1 MDAEL
6 AADGRHLP
14 SLSVKGLFGIPELT
28 IPELG
33 RVTLLTG
40 KNGAGK
46 STVLDAVRIYAA
58 RGAYSVLAGVLRS
71 REEIVGFVDA
81 DGDEILAPNP
91 EALFY
96 GRNPT
101 PESVIAIGPAT
112 GPVERDRTLFIKAG
126 PGLAGGGE
134 PSADANDEADADLP
148 MLEVKFDGQCRGVS
162 AAAVLGGD
170 GGIGRRWPRNRKGD
184 SGALFRCRSQGPNA
198 PGNDDIAQFWDNA
211 ALTPGESLGVD
222 ALRLAYGDG
231 AQRVAVIGN
240 PRGAYGRR
248 VIVGLAG
255 QDAPAPLRSLGD
267 GAVRML
273 GVALALAN
281 FRGGVLLLDE
291 VENGI
296 HHTVQCD
303 FWKMTLQAAC
313 DNDVQVIATTH
324 SWDCVA
330 SFARA
335 AAELETPDS
344 RLVTLTQ
351 RHGKVFATTLDEDQ
365 MQIAA
370 RHRIEVR

>member
-6 AADGRHLP
+6 AAGGRHLP
-14 SLSVKGLFGIPELT
+14 SLSVKGLLGIPELT

-58 RGAYSVLAGVLRS
+58 RGAYSALTGVLRE
-71 REEIVGFVDA
+71 RDEIAGFVDA
-81 DGDEILAPNP
+81 DGDEVLAPNL

-101 PESVIAIGPAT
+101 PESTIAIGPVD
-112 GPVERDRTLFIKAG
+112 GNRDLLIRAG
-126 PGLAGGGE
+126 PGIWNGGGE
-134 PSADANDEADADLP
+134 YPLAGDSADDDPPALQVSLGGGSARSIPMSTGLDRESAYRRLARRRDADT
-148 MLEVKFDGQCRGVS
+148 
-162 AAAVLGGD
+162 
-170 GGIGRRWPRNRKGD
+170 N
-184 SGALFRCRSQGPNA
+184 ALFPCRLLGPGVPANI
-198 PGNDDIAQFWDNA
+198 DIAQFWDGI
-211 ALTPGESLGVD
+211 ALTADETLAVR
-222 ALRLAYGDG
+222 ALNLIYGDLVRG
-231 AQRVAVIGN
+231 VATVGD
-240 PRGAYGRR
+240 PRSRYGRR
-248 VIVGLAG
+248 PIVGLKENRN
-255 QDAPAPLRSLGD
+255 PVPLRSLGE
-267 GAVRML
+267 GAVRMC
-273 GVALALAN
+273 AITMALAN
-281 FRGGVLLLDE
+281 SRGGVLLLDE

-296 HHTVQCD
+296 HHAVQCD

-351 RHGKVFATTLDEDQ
+351 RHGKVFATMLDEDQ

>member
-1 MDAEL
+1 MDAEPGAGGL
-6 AADGRHLP
+6 HLP

-46 STVLDAVRIYAA
+46 STVLDAVRIYGA
-58 RGAYSVLAGVLRS
+58 RGAYPVLAGVLRS

-81 DGDEILAPNP
+81 NGDEILAPNP

-101 PESVIAIGPAT
+101 PESTIAIGPAT
-112 GPVERDRTLFIKAG
+112 GPAAGDKTLFIKAG
-126 PGLAGGGE
+126 PGMAGSDDG
-134 PSADANDEADADLP
+134 ADADLP
-148 MLEVKFDGQCRGVS
+148 MLEIEFDGQCRSVS
-162 AAAVLGGD
+162 AAAVYGGD
-170 GGIGRRWPRNRKGD
+170 GGIGRRWPRNRKRD
-184 SGALFRCRSQGPNA
+184 DGALFRCRSQGPNA

-231 AQRVAVIGN
+231 VQRVAVIGN

-248 VIVGLAG
+248 VMVGLVG

-296 HHTVQCD
+296 HHSVQCD
-303 FWKMTLQAAC
+303 FWKMTLQAAY
-313 DNDVQVIATTH
+313 DNGVQVIATTH

-330 SFARA
+330 GFAKA
-335 AAELETPDS
+335 AAELESPDC
-344 RLVTLTQ
+344 RLVTLM
-351 RHGKVFATTLDEDQ
+351 RRWEKIFATTLAEDE
-365 MQIAA
+365 MTIAA